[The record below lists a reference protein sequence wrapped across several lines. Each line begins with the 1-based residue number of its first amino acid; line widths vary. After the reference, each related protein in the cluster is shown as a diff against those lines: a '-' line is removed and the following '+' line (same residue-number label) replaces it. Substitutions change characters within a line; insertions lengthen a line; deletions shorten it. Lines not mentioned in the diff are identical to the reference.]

1 MAKEKGKPGVKKGSK
16 VKTKRFSIQGFD
28 VEHYKRTEQ
37 YAAAVQTLFDRA
49 TVAIT
54 NAAAKGHYDP
64 DKPFSFADYPS
75 VQSVMQKTIEGL
87 ANGVTAVIETGSRK
101 QWLFANQKNDAFLA
115 SIGDTSKVS
124 TAKMKKWQD
133 KNLDALKAFQ
143 ERKIEGMNLSQRV
156 WKYVGQYKDQIEL
169 GLDVGLGEGRSAA
182 QLARDVKENLR
193 EPNKLF
199 RRVRDKHGNLHLSK
213 AAKAYHPGQGV
224 YRSSVKN
231 AQRLT
236 RSEINMAYR
245 ESDFLRWQN
254 LDFVVGFEIHRS
266 THEPL
271 CKCKLCERLVGRYPK
286 TFKFKG
292 WHPQCMCYATPILMD
307 EETRNANEQAELKA
321 ALTGKPYKPK
331 RAKNEVLD
339 VPDGFKAWVSENVA
353 AQENWASTPY
363 FIADNFID
371 GQLSLGLKQGANDGG
386 IKTIMQAIEVAKGF
400 GIGHI
405 DFGDATVEQANIIL
419 EALQEEF
426 DYFGDAGIPLNGL
439 SFAKGDMH
447 TKKEGGHYNTQTNE
461 MVINLDIFGDDADS
475 GKPILEKIA
484 SLEVQK
490 AKLQEQIMQ
499 FEAKLG
505 INSAAD
511 KMLKQDIKQMKS
523 RVTDIEIKIGKFQKD
538 IAAGHDEITFTYAYS
553 LKDVKDRVK
562 ATIHHE
568 FGHLF
573 DHKFNGGE
581 GYAGN
586 AYNST
591 YAKTTD
597 QEQIAEWFSQWMMGD
612 KEGIPQEL
620 LDAFEN
626 KTAVDTFKPQLMAI
640 MPEVEQARNIAKT
653 WGLVGIETAID
664 SAIKQRNIEFVKQSI
679 QAAVQEDATLMQ
691 ELDDWSKKM
700 LALVQTAMN
709 LKVPVSGYAAMI
721 AQLKVNKA
729 NWVSNK
735 AKYIQAIQDIQ
746 NDINEAQDN
755 EKLSTLLV
763 DVADAKAQFGSDAVH
778 AAFNAVESK
787 LDQWHQKNPSLDYL
801 KMKLEWEIKY
811 LDDPAHQKYTT
822 WEVAQKAYKKKLADV
837 SYQIERQELVSQAQ
851 MAISTLQTS
860 KSTNGKQLVAE
871 WQALLQSPDVP
882 IATLR
887 AKLDEINKFVQHTL
901 SRRKPKASKDS
912 LQYTLTDEQFED
924 AAFALCSRRMT
935 DALSG
940 KAPLTKLQ
948 ESKYNEISI
957 ILAGDNPDY
966 KKIRALLKELGEDID
981 DVYSQSRKDIAK
993 WHLKAQ
999 DADDFFHKFQVA
1011 YWKKATDDEKRAFAG
1026 YTSGSAYITE
1036 PLRAIEGHYY
1046 EAPWRH
1052 SDEEI
1057 ERHINSLTKA
1067 LDIDICDRDV
1077 WIKRDAGAWDAEYVF
1092 GIPSLAAYKNNPSAL
1107 VGRIGQDNS
1116 FMSCGSCRET
1126 RFTCTGRKDVIYNIY
1141 CPKGTKGV
1149 YCEAFSSCGTFGS
1162 GWDGIK
1168 KANPSA
1174 SNENEVLLQRGTKMR
1189 ITKAE
1194 YDKVKDMWYIDVEVL
1209 AQETKNFK
1217 VNHSSSGTYCTFD

>member
-1 MAKEKGKPGVKKGSK
+1 MAKKQGKPGVKKGQK

-75 VQSVMQKTIEGL
+75 VQAVMQKTIEGL

-124 TAKMKKWQD
+124 PAKMKKWQD

-156 WKYVGQYKDQIEL
+156 WKYVGQYKEQIEL

-339 VPDGFKAWVSENVA
+339 VPDGFKEWVSENVA

-505 INSAAD
+505 INPAAD

-597 QEQIAEWFSQWMMGD
+597 QEQIAEWFSKWMMGD

-640 MPEVEQARNIAKT
+640 MPQIEQARQVAQEWGLSTAQIDVGIQNKNMHSITTGIEQIVATGQKLLEDVNAWIAK
-653 WGLVGIETAID
+653 IMP
-664 SAIKQRNIEFVKQSI
+664 
-679 QAAVQEDATLMQ
+679 LMQ
-691 ELDDWSKKM
+691 E
-700 LALVQTAMN
+700 AM
-709 LKVPVSGYAAMI
+709 KYAIPVSKYAML
-721 AQLKVNKA
+721 LKDLQGKHSNWVYNKA
-729 NWVSNK
+729 
-735 AKYIQAIQDIQ
+735 AYTMAITEIQEA
-746 NDINEAQDN
+746 INEAKDN
-755 EKLSTLLV
+755 EQLSTLLV
-763 DVADAKAQFGSDAVH
+763 DVADAKAQFGSDAIH
-778 AAFNAVESK
+778 AVYDAVEKKLATLSNYPLATQKKELMKEIKYVGDPTFLKPHTLHSTWQVAQKAYQKRLDEVEYQLELDAIKTASIGPISFLNSSK
-787 LDQWHQKNPSLDYL
+787 SPKGKQLVSEFETMVQSHASIADLQMKLKEIDKFVLATQKRRKAAKPGASGEVVFDDEDFTADRKMNALWETKVDAYGRYDRATAHKFFFAKAVRDWARWSQNEREVAYNYTSGSSYINEPLYTTYLSSKSGVHGESRNSWDDINTLTDMIDTAEPLSRDVWLNRGQDRGAFYGQFGNSLNDSNIQKNPSLL
-801 KMKLEWEIKY
+801 VGKEGVNK
-811 LDDPAHQKYTT
+811 PFTSCAHT
-822 WEVAQKAYKKKLADV
+822 KAF
-837 SYQIERQELVSQAQ
+837 
-851 MAISTLQTS
+851 
-860 KSTNGKQLVAE
+860 G
-871 WQALLQSPDVP
+871 
-882 IATLR
+882 
-887 AKLDEINKFVQHTL
+887 FV
-901 SRRKPKASKDS
+901 
-912 LQYTLTDEQFED
+912 
-924 AAFALCSRRMT
+924 
-935 DALSG
+935 
-940 KAPLTKLQ
+940 
-948 ESKYNEISI
+948 
-957 ILAGDNPDY
+957 GD
-966 KKIRALLKELGEDID
+966 GE
-981 DVYSQSRKDIAK
+981 
-993 WHLKAQ
+993 
-999 DADDFFHKFQVA
+999 
-1011 YWKKATDDEKRAFAG
+1011 KATN
-1026 YTSGSAYITE
+1026 AYPVT
-1036 PLRAIEGHYY
+1036 L
-1046 EAPWRH
+1046 
-1052 SDEEI
+1052 
-1057 ERHINSLTKA
+1057 
-1067 LDIDICDRDV
+1067 
-1077 WIKRDAGAWDAEYVF
+1077 
-1092 GIPSLAAYKNNPSAL
+1092 
-1107 VGRIGQDNS
+1107 
-1116 FMSCGSCRET
+1116 
-1126 RFTCTGRKDVIYNIY
+1126 NIY
-1141 CPKGTKGV
+1141 CPKGTKCI
-1149 YCEAFSSCGTFGS
+1149 YTEPYSAFGNCNYT
-1162 GWDGIK
+1162 WDGQTDHGTC
-1168 KANPSA
+1168 S
-1174 SNENEVLLQRGTKMR
+1174 EVEVILQRGARLR

-1194 YDKVKDMWYIDVEVL
+1194 YRARDGHWFIDCDL
-1209 AQETKNFK
+1209 IGQPMMQAGQK
-1217 VNHSSSGTYCTFD
+1217 

>member
-1 MAKEKGKPGVKKGSK
+1 MAKKQGKPGVKKGQK

-75 VQSVMQKTIEGL
+75 VQAVAQKTIEGL

-124 TAKMKKWQD
+124 PAKMKKWQD

-640 MPEVEQARNIAKT
+640 MPQIEQARQVAQEWGLSTAQIDVGIQNKNMHSITTGIEQIVATGQKMLEDVNAWIAK
-653 WGLVGIETAID
+653 IMP
-664 SAIKQRNIEFVKQSI
+664 
-679 QAAVQEDATLMQ
+679 LMQ
-691 ELDDWSKKM
+691 E
-700 LALVQTAMN
+700 AMN
-709 LKVPVSGYAAMI
+709 HGIPVSHYAVMMKKLQGNHSTWAFD
-721 AQLKVNKA
+721 KA
-729 NWVSNK
+729 SYTSAITELQEAIK
-735 AKYIQAIQDIQ
+735 EAK
-746 NDINEAQDN
+746 DN

-763 DVADAKAQFGSDAVH
+763 DVADAKAQFGSDAIHAVYDAVEKKLAQWSSLSLKDQEKKLNFEINWVSTNQKYPTWKVAMQAYQKKLASVQEQLEWIPISAKLQELQAFKTASKTKVQSFLSELKTLELAIKTKDLSVAKASIAALDAQKVQIEQKQAKAAQKKAAT
-778 AAFNAVESK
+778 AAFEESGVK
-787 LDQWHQKNPSLDYL
+787 FGPGVKTNKSERALS
-801 KMKLEWEIKY
+801 
-811 LDDPAHQKYTT
+811 DDEFVDACWDLVSKRL
-822 WEVAQKAYKKKLADV
+822 ADDKSGKKKL
-837 SYQIERQELVSQAQ
+837 
-851 MAISTLQTS
+851 T
-860 KSTNGKQLVAE
+860 K
-871 WQALLQSPDVP
+871 
-882 IATLR
+882 
-887 AKLDEINKFVQHTL
+887 
-901 SRRKPKASKDS
+901 
-912 LQYTLTDEQFED
+912 EQRD
-924 AAFALCSRRMT
+924 
-935 DALSG
+935 
-940 KAPLTKLQ
+940 
-948 ESKYNEISI
+948 KYNVD
-957 ILAGDNPDY
+957 LPMLFTADKPDF
-966 KKIRALLKELGEDID
+966 KKIREMLKELGEDMD
-981 DVYSQSRKDIAK
+981 DVYGATRKDIAK
-993 WHLKAQ
+993 WCQ
-999 DADDFFHKFQVA
+999 SEADS
-1011 YWKKATDDEKRAFAG
+1011 KRAFKIYADGYFSKASKEEVEAQYG
-1026 YTSGSAYITE
+1026 YTAGSGYMNR
-1036 PLRAIEGHYY
+1036 PLRGYEGGWDPSCFKGIGNVSLDA
-1046 EAPWRH
+1046 ESRNGAK
-1052 SDEEI
+1052 
-1057 ERHINSLTKA
+1057 HIKAFSEFLDKCTYDFDVWLQRGVDDKGLRGFLGVTSLTESNVK
-1067 LDIDICDRDV
+1067 
-1077 WIKRDAGAWDAEYVF
+1077 
-1092 GIPSLAAYKNNPSAL
+1092 AL
-1107 VGRIGQDNS
+1107 VGKTVCDTA
-1116 FMSCGSCRET
+1116 FFSCGSSKGSG
-1126 RFTCTGRKDVIYNIY
+1126 FSGNIINIY
-1141 CPKGTKGV
+1141 CP
-1149 YCEAFSSCGTFGS
+1149 
-1162 GWDGIK
+1162 
-1168 KANPSA
+1168 
-1174 SNENEVLLQRGTKMR
+1174 RGTKMLYVEGHSCFDNRGENETIIQRNTHFR
-1189 ITKAE
+1189 ITKVE
-1194 YDKVKDMWYIDVEVL
+1194 YAHYRYFIDVEVV
-1209 AQETKNFK
+1209 AQI
-1217 VNHSSSGTYCTFD
+1217 

>member
-1 MAKEKGKPGVKKGSK
+1 MAKKQGKPGVKKGQK

-37 YAAAVQTLFDRA
+37 YASAVQTLFDRA

-54 NAAAKGHYDP
+54 NAAAKGQYNP

-115 SIGDTSKVS
+115 SIADTSKVS
-124 TAKMKKWQD
+124 PAKMKKWQD
-133 KNLDALKAFQ
+133 KNLDALQAFQ
-143 ERKIEGMNLSQRV
+143 ERKIDGMNLSQRV

-307 EETRNANEQAELKA
+307 EATRNENEQAELKA

-339 VPDGFKAWVSENVA
+339 VPDGFKAWVAENVA

-371 GQLSLGLKQGANDGG
+371 GQLSLGLKQDLNDGG
-386 IKTIMQAIEVAKGF
+386 VKTIMQAIEVAKGF

-419 EALQEEF
+419 EALQEEYDF
-426 DYFGDAGIPLNGL
+426 FGEAGIPLD
-439 SFAKGDMH
+439 SFTLASKYKGS
-447 TKKEGGHYNTQTNE
+447 KKEGGHYSPSENGIV
-461 MVINLDIFGDDADS
+461 MNLDIFNDEADS
-475 GKPILEKIA
+475 GKSILEKIA
-484 SLEVQK
+484 SLEAQR
-490 AKLQEQIMQ
+490 AKLQADIDKWT
-499 FEAKLG
+499 AKLG
-505 INSAAD
+505 INPAAD
-511 KMLKQDIKQMKS
+511 KMLKQDIKMMKS
-523 RVTDIEIKIGKFQKD
+523 KMTDIEIKIQGFQKD
-538 IAAGHDEITFTYAYS
+538 IAAGHDEISLTYGYS
-553 LKDVKDRVK
+553 LKDLKDRVK

-573 DHKFNGGE
+573 DYKFNDAQ

-597 QEQIAEWFSQWMMGD
+597 KEALAEWYAQWMMGN

-620 LDAFEN
+620 LDAFEG
-626 KTAVDTFKPQLMAI
+626 KTAVDAFKPQLMAI
-640 MPEVEQARNIAKT
+640 MPQIEQARQIAQEWGLSTSQIDVGIQNKNMHSITTGIEQIINTGQKLLQDVNAWIAK
-653 WGLVGIETAID
+653 IMP
-664 SAIKQRNIEFVKQSI
+664 
-679 QAAVQEDATLMQ
+679 LMQ
-691 ELDDWSKKM
+691 E
-700 LALVQTAMN
+700 AMN
-709 LKVPVSGYAAMI
+709 HGIPVSHYAVLMKKL
-721 AQLKVNKA
+721 QGNHS
-729 NWVSNK
+729 NWVFDKVSYTSAITELQDAISE
-735 AKYIQAIQDIQ
+735 AK
-746 NDINEAQDN
+746 DN

-778 AAFNAVESK
+778 AVYDAVEKK
-787 LDQWHQKNPSLDYL
+787 LAQWNMEDGSLAYL
-801 KMKLEWEIKY
+801 KKKLNFEIQWLEKN
-811 LDDPAHQKYTT
+811 QKHST
-822 WEVAQKAYKKKLADV
+822 WQVAQKAYQKKLDEVNYQYEKEAIEQQAQTAIAYLLASKSLKGKALCKQFQNLMATNTPISLLQDALDELNAKYQEQMAKDNAKKAKAASSQFAVNEFKGKIDWSDASMYDQKRKDAAMWVTEPSLADV
-837 SYQIERQELVSQAQ
+837 ELRGVCMKIWGKTTAQE
-851 MAISTLQTS
+851 
-860 KSTNGKQLVAE
+860 K
-871 WQALLQSPDVP
+871 
-882 IATLR
+882 
-887 AKLDEINKFVQHTL
+887 
-901 SRRKPKASKDS
+901 KDAWD
-912 LQYTLTDEQFED
+912 YTE
-924 AAFALCSRRMT
+924 
-935 DALSG
+935 
-940 KAPLTKLQ
+940 
-948 ESKYNEISI
+948 
-957 ILAGDNPDY
+957 
-966 KKIRALLKELGEDID
+966 
-981 DVYSQSRKDIAK
+981 
-993 WHLKAQ
+993 
-999 DADDFFHKFQVA
+999 
-1011 YWKKATDDEKRAFAG
+1011 
-1026 YTSGSAYITE
+1026 GSAFINE
-1036 PLRAIEGHYY
+1036 PLRKQYYSGRKGDRGVEAGKRLAKVIDGCAYNFDMWLVRGVDESAFEALFSISTSSIINKAMSTKGPKEDITVAINRVARAELLGKEGTEH
-1046 EAPWRH
+1046 AF
-1052 SDEEI
+1052 S
-1057 ERHINSLTKA
+1057 
-1067 LDIDICDRDV
+1067 
-1077 WIKRDAGAWDAEYVF
+1077 
-1092 GIPSLAAYKNNPSAL
+1092 
-1107 VGRIGQDNS
+1107 
-1116 FMSCGSCRET
+1116 SCGNAKGKGFSARP
-1126 RFTCTGRKDVIYNIY
+1126 VIYNVY
-1141 CPKGTKGV
+1141 CPKGTKMLYMEPFSYYGYGV
-1149 YCEAFSSCGTFGS
+1149 NGKPAWEMNCDDGLK
-1162 GWDGIK
+1162 WDGITPQSGFGSE
-1168 KANPSA
+1168 A
-1174 SNENEVLLQRGTKMR
+1174 ECLLQKETTFR
-1189 ITKAE
+1189 ITKVE
-1194 YDKVKDMWYIDVEVL
+1194 YVGSSPYNGKWYIDVYV
-1209 AQETKNFK
+1209 
-1217 VNHSSSGTYCTFD
+1217 VNQ

>member
-1 MAKEKGKPGVKKGSK
+1 MAKKQGKPGVKKGQK
-16 VKTKRFSIQGFD
+16 VKQTRFTIQGFD
-28 VEHYKRTEQ
+28 IEHYKRTEK
-37 YAAAVQTLFDRA
+37 YTAAVQTLFDRA

-54 NAAAKGHYDP
+54 NAAAKGEYKP

-75 VQSVMQKTIEGL
+75 VQAVMQKTIEGL

-101 QWLFANQKNDAFLA
+101 QWLYANKKNDAFLA
-115 SIGDTSKVS
+115 SIAGTSKVS
-124 TAKMKKWQD
+124 PAKMKKWQD
-133 KNLDALKAFQ
+133 KNLDALQAFQ
-143 ERKIEGMNLSQRV
+143 ERKIDGMNLSQRV

-386 IKTIMQAIEVAKGF
+386 VKTIMQAIEVAKGF

-419 EALQEEF
+419 DALQEEF

-461 MVINLDIFGDDADS
+461 IVINLDIFGDDADS

-484 SLEVQK
+484 SLEAQR
-490 AKLQEQIMQ
+490 AKLQADIDKWT
-499 FEAKLG
+499 AKLG
-505 INSAAD
+505 INPAAD
-511 KMLKQDIKQMKS
+511 KMLKQDIKLMKS
-523 RVTDIEIKIGKFQKD
+523 SITDIEIKINAYKKD
-538 IAAGHDEITFTYAYS
+538 IAAGHDEISLTYGYS
-553 LKDVKDRVK
+553 LKDLKDRVK

-573 DHKFNGGE
+573 DHKYNGGD

-591 YAKTTD
+591 YGKTTSN
-597 QEQIAEWFSQWMMGD
+597 ERIAEWYAQWMMGD
-612 KEGIPQEL
+612 KDGIPQEL
-620 LDAFEN
+620 IEAFEN

-640 MPEVEQARNIAKT
+640 MPQIEQARQVAQEWWLSTAQIDVGIQNKNMHSITTGIEQIVATGQKLLEDVNAWIAK
-653 WGLVGIETAID
+653 IMP
-664 SAIKQRNIEFVKQSI
+664 
-679 QAAVQEDATLMQ
+679 LMQ
-691 ELDDWSKKM
+691 E
-700 LALVQTAMN
+700 AM
-709 LKVPVSGYAAMI
+709 KYAIPVSKYAML
-721 AQLKVNKA
+721 LKDLQGKHSNWVYNKA
-729 NWVSNK
+729 
-735 AKYIQAIQDIQ
+735 AYTMAITEIQEA
-746 NDINEAQDN
+746 INEAQDN

-763 DVADAKAQFGSDAVH
+763 DVANAKAQFGFDAVH

-811 LDDPAHQKYTT
+811 LDDPAHQKYVT

-837 SYQIERQELVSQAQ
+837 SYQIERQELISQAQ

-860 KSTNGKQLVAE
+860 KSPNGKQLVSE
-871 WQALLQSPDVP
+871 WQALSQSPDIP

-948 ESKYNEISI
+948 ESKYNEIST

-966 KKIRALLKELGEDID
+966 KKIRTLLTQLGEDID
-981 DVYSQSRKDIAK
+981 DVYSQTRKDIAR

-1036 PLRAIEGHYY
+1036 PLRAIKGHYY
-1046 EAPWRH
+1046 ENPWLH

-1057 ERHINSLTKA
+1057 ERHIKSLTKA

-1092 GIPSLAAYKNNPSAL
+1092 GIPSLAAYRNNPSAL
-1107 VGRIGQDNS
+1107 VGKIGQDNS

-1162 GWDGIK
+1162 GWDGVK

-1194 YDKVKDMWYIDVEVL
+1194 YDKAKDMWYIDVEVL